1 MRTVIEEENVSDII
15 DREQALYP
23 RLTDAFDALK
33 WWLAHRPESGELIDD
48 INWIYKQLGDQNQTI
63 PALVAIYTFDH
74 WSVTIKFILVR
85 IPSIP

>member
-33 WWLAHRPESGELIDD
+33 WWLAHRPESGEIIDD
-48 INWIYKQLGDQNQTI
+48 INWIYKH
-63 PALVAIYTFDH
+63 VATE
-74 WSVTIKFILVR
+74 IKRSLH
-85 IPSIP
+85 SW